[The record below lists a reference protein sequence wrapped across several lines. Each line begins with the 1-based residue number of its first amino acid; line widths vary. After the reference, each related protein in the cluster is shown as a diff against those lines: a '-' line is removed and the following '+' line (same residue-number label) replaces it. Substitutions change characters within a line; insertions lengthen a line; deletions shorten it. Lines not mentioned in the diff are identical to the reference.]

1 MWLARVRT
9 SGPLRPSGRRFGS
22 IGKIMPSGVVREHTA
37 IRPVASFVAVR
48 SAASTSLAGAG
59 VRAGRGRP
67 GPSPAGAA
75 TKMTSTS
82 LA

>member
-48 SAASTSLAGAG
+48 SAASTSWPAPGSAPAGT
-59 VRAGRGRP
+59 P